1 MQDGGAEQ
9 AHMLNDMTVPERRH
23 EILNRTNREGRATVA
38 ELSRLFGVSEVTIR
52 QDLQALAEQ
61 NLLVRTHGGAI
72 PANRLAS
79 ELSLALRRQ
88 QQALAKE
95 RIGVAG
101 AAMIDDGDAVFLDTS
116 STALAI
122 AMRLRQHRQVT
133 VITNSIAIV
142 QELMASPDL
151 TVVVPGG
158 RLRRETAS
166 LIGVDGL
173 EVLAGYN
180 IQKGFF
186 GAHGLSLAEGL
197 TDVSAEEADVKAAMA
212 ARCRQVIAVI
222 DATKWGRVGFAS
234 FAPLAAVHHIITAA
248 DAPAELVER
257 VRGMGITVV
266 AV

>member
-1 MQDGGAEQ
+1 
-9 AHMLNDMTVPERRH
+9 MLNDMTVPERRH
-23 EILNRTNREGRATVA
+23 EILNRINREGRVTVA

-52 QDLQALAEQ
+52 QDLQSLAEQ

-72 PANRLAS
+72 PTRRLAS
-79 ELSLALRRQ
+79 ELSLSLRRQ
-88 QQALAKE
+88 QQVLAKD
-95 RIGVAG
+95 RIGAAG
-101 AAMIDDGDAVFLDTS
+101 AAMIQDGDAVFLDTS

-122 AMRLRQHRQVT
+122 AMRLGQHREVT

-151 TVVVPGG
+151 TVVAPGG

-173 EVLAGYN
+173 EALAGYN

-197 TDVSAEEADVKAAMA
+197 TDVSADEAEVKAAMV
-212 ARCRQVIAVI
+212 ARCRQTIAII

-234 FAPLAAVHHIITAA
+234 FAPVSAIDRVITDT
-248 DAPAELVER
+248 DAPAELVEQ
-257 VRGMGITVV
+257 VRGAGITVV

>member
-1 MQDGGAEQ
+1 
-9 AHMLNDMTVPERRH
+9 MLNEMTVPERRH
-23 EILNRTNREGRATVA
+23 EIFSRANREGRVTVM

-88 QQALAKE
+88 QQALAKD
-95 RIGVAG
+95 RIGAAG
-101 AAMIDDGDAVFLDTS
+101 AAMINDGDAIFLDTS
-116 STALAI
+116 STALAV
-122 AMRLRQHRQVT
+122 AVRLRQHRELT

-142 QELMASPDL
+142 QELMPHPDL
-151 TVVVPGG
+151 TVVMPGG

-166 LIGVDGL
+166 LVGVAGL
-173 EVLAGYN
+173 EVLEGYN

-197 TDVSAEEADVKAAMA
+197 TDVSADEADVKAAMA
-212 ARCRQVIAVI
+212 TRCRQVIAVI

-234 FAPLAAVHHIITAA
+234 FAPLSAIHQIITAA
-248 DAPAELVER
+248 GAPGELLAQVQAA
-257 VRGMGITVV
+257 GITVV
-266 AV
+266 SV

>member
-1 MQDGGAEQ
+1 
-9 AHMLNDMTVPERRH
+9 MLNDMTVPERRH
-23 EILNRTNREGRATVA
+23 EILSRTTREGRVTVA

-72 PANRLAS
+72 PANRLAP

-88 QQALAKE
+88 QQVLAKD
-95 RIGVAG
+95 RIGAAG
-101 AAMIDDGDAVFLDTS
+101 AAMIRDGDAVFLDTS
-116 STALAI
+116 STALAV
-122 AMRLRQHRQVT
+122 ALRLTQHREVT

-142 QELMASPDL
+142 QELMPYPDL
-151 TVVVPGG
+151 TVVMPGG

-173 EVLAGYN
+173 SVLDGYN
-180 IQKGFF
+180 IQTGFF

-197 TDVSAEEADVKAAMA
+197 TDVSADEADVKAAMA
-212 ARCRQVIAVI
+212 ARCRRVIAII

-234 FAPLAAVHHIITAA
+234 FAPLSAIDQIITDA
-248 DAPAELVER
+248 DAPADLVAR
-257 VRGMGITVV
+257 VREAGIGVV